1 MKKIIISE
9 SEKFEIKK
17 MYGLL
22 NEQYKDGF
30 IPSKGYQ
37 IIEDIENNMGR
48 AKKIGGKWVPSPTP
62 HKGNELEDVIKK
74 YIKDENNGGLTE
86 QEWLKIDPLF
96 RTQIYSF
103 MFQAGSSPGKE
114 YRWIAGLAQA
124 IDPSLDRGK
133 IIGDANYRKNAY
145 NLVKQKIKDGTINGY
160 YDKYFSKLNEQYS
173 SLTPNKGSTEGEIEQ
188 FKKDYEFAW
197 KNRPKIIDEMW
208 KGATISQMMEKY
220 FPSDT
225 ENKPTTTSTTQTTT
239 STTQTKDYS
248 EGVFTT
254 GSVDLEKDSFNKL
267 SKKIQ
272 DFSKRKND
280 IGVGEFKLFYDK
292 NENKIKIE
300 ISDDQKGKKYSI
312 LVLAINDEAK
322 RAQES
327 KGYEIIKSGK
337 IQLPNEFASSKPG
350 GYDWYLFGN
359 PVN

>member
-1 MKKIIISE
+1 
-9 SEKFEIKK
+9 
-17 MYGLL
+17 
-22 NEQYKDGF
+22 
-30 IPSKGYQ
+30 
-37 IIEDIENNMGR
+37 
-48 AKKIGGKWVPSPTP
+48 VPSPTP
-62 HKGNELEDVIKK
+62 HKGNELESVIKK
-74 YIKDENNGGLTE
+74 YIKDEPNGLTE
-86 QEWLKIDPLF
+86 QEWFKIDPLF

-103 MFQAGSSPGKE
+103 MFQAGSSSGLE
-114 YRWIAGLAQA
+114 HRWIAGLAQT
-124 IDPSLDRGK
+124 IDPSLDRSK
-133 IIGDANYRKNAY
+133 IIGDADYRKNAY
-145 NLVKQKIKDGTINGY
+145 NIVKQKIKDGTINGY
-160 YDKYFSKLNEQYS
+160 YDKYISKINEQYS
-173 SLTPNKGSTEGEIEQ
+173 SLKPNTNSKEGEIEQ
-188 FKKDYEFAW
+188 FKKNYEIAW
-197 KNRPKIIDEMW
+197 KNRPKIIEEMW
-208 KGATISQMMEKY
+208 KGATISQMIEKY

-225 ENKPTTTSTTQTTT
+225 ENKPTTTSTTQT
-239 STTQTKDYS
+239 KDSS

-267 SKKIQ
+267 SKKLQ

-280 IGVGEFKLFYDK
+280 ISVGEFKLFYDK

-300 ISDDQKGKKYSI
+300 ISDDQKGKKYST